1 MNGERAILSATDP
14 PYLVDY
20 DGSNHPTRNKDWSQ
34 SYGVTWDDSS
44 QGAELYD
51 GFIAAAVAE
60 AIAEDA
66 AWYCW
71 HASRRQAMLEAC
83 WEKAGAFVHQQII
96 WVKDRGVL
104 TRSHYLWK
112 HVPCFMG
119 WVKGKRPPK
128 VAEQTLAS
136 GRRRPGWTCA
146 SPRCRARALATV
158 SRSTASPSSSR
169 ASPSAPASGLSG
181 LWT

>member
-1 MNGERAILSATDP
+1 LDADHPKMRVNFACRSTTDP

-20 DGSNHPTRNKDWSQ
+20 DGSNHPTRNKDWSA
-34 SYGVTWDDSS
+34 SYGTTWDDSS

-112 HVPCFMG
+112 HEP
-119 WVKGKRPPK
+119 
-128 VAEQTLAS
+128 
-136 GRRRPGWTCA
+136 
-146 SPRCRARALATV
+146 
-158 SRSTASPSSSR
+158 
-169 ASPSAPASGLSG
+169 
-181 LWT
+181 